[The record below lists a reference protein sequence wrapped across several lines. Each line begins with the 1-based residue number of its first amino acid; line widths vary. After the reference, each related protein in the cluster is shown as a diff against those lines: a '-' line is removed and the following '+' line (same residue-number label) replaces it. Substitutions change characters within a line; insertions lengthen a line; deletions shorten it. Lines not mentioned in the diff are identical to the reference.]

1 MSTTSS
7 DGPFGATG
15 YGTSP
20 ALSSGSTSP
29 SSTNSSSGA
38 SGSTGASRESTSG
51 SSGSSDASGTA
62 GSGDYT
68 SNGAGYYGTN
78 GSPYSSSGAGTGSSS
93 SYSSGS
99 GSSSG
104 YSSSA
109 YGTTGSTTPISTP
122 GSTGTGSTSGAP
134 DNGGTELSRGAV
146 TTRTAP
152 TARVSPGAGGA
163 GAGGAHAT
171 AGSRTASTAAARKHR
186 GPRRVRLAVARVDP
200 WSVMKMSFLLSVA
213 LGIAGVVL
221 TAVLWMIL
229 STMNVFTD
237 VEGVL
242 QSLQTTTSDPF
253 SIKDYVG
260 FGRVVS
266 LSIVIG
272 VIDVILMTAIA
283 TVMAFLYNIC
293 SALVG
298 GVQLTLTDD

>member
-1 MSTTSS
+1 MSATSA
-7 DGPFGATG
+7 DG
-15 YGTSP
+15 SM
-20 ALSSGSTSP
+20 SRSSTSTRTGTE
-29 SSTNSSSGA
+29 SDRSEDAGSYYA
-38 SGSTGASRESTSG
+38 SGG
-51 SSGSSDASGTA
+51 S
-62 GSGDYT
+62 
-68 SNGAGYYGTN
+68 
-78 GSPYSSSGAGTGSSS
+78 
-93 SYSSGS
+93 
-99 GSSSG
+99 
-104 YSSSA
+104 
-109 YGTTGSTTPISTP
+109 
-122 GSTGTGSTSGAP
+122 GSTSGASGASSADP
-134 DNGGTELSRGAV
+134 GTPLSRGAV
-146 TTRTAP
+146 TNRTAP
-152 TARVSPGAGGA
+152 TQRVGSTQSGAGTASPASGSSATATSA
-163 GAGGAHAT
+163 GA
-171 AGSRTASTAAARKHR
+171 RTGAAARKHK

-213 LGIAGVVL
+213 LGIAGVIL

-237 VEGVL
+237 IEGVL

>member
-1 MSTTSS
+1 MSATSPEGS
-7 DGPFGATG
+7 ISGS
-15 YGTSP
+15 GTSTRTS
-20 ALSSGSTSP
+20 ATSGFSDDSRSNGSSYAASSP
-29 SSTNSSSGA
+29 SGNGSGA
-38 SGSTGASRESTSG
+38 SGASAASGASG
-51 SSGSSDASGTA
+51 AASADQGTA
-62 GSGDYT
+62 
-68 SNGAGYYGTN
+68 
-78 GSPYSSSGAGTGSSS
+78 
-93 SYSSGS
+93 
-99 GSSSG
+99 
-104 YSSSA
+104 
-109 YGTTGSTTPISTP
+109 
-122 GSTGTGSTSGAP
+122 
-134 DNGGTELSRGAV
+134 LSRGAV
-146 TTRTAP
+146 TNRTAP
-152 TARVSPGAGGA
+152 TARVSSGSSPGAGTASGA
-163 GAGGAHAT
+163 SATNSTGARQAT
-171 AGSRTASTAAARKHR
+171 APRKAK

-213 LGIAGVVL
+213 IGIAGVML

-229 STMNVFTD
+229 STMNVFSD

>member
-7 DGPFGATG
+7 EGSFGKAGFGAGSSRGSGSGKSAT
-15 YGTSP
+15 
-20 ALSSGSTSP
+20 SSGSSASP
-29 SSTNSSSGA
+29 STGSGSGSGSDSGA
-38 SGSTGASRESTSG
+38 SGGSTNGYYGSGGAAYASGSG
-51 SSGSSDASGTA
+51 SSGS
-62 GSGDYT
+62 
-68 SNGAGYYGTN
+68 
-78 GSPYSSSGAGTGSSS
+78 
-93 SYSSGS
+93 
-99 GSSSG
+99 
-104 YSSSA
+104 
-109 YGTTGSTTPISTP
+109 
-122 GSTGTGSTSGAP
+122 TGSTSGGSVG
-134 DNGGTELSRGAV
+134 DTTTSLSRGAV

-152 TARVSPGAGGA
+152 TQKVGAAPGRPA
-163 GAGGAHAT
+163 GA
-171 AGSRTASTAAARKHR
+171 AGTVPRKHK

-213 LGIAGVVL
+213 LGIAGVIL

-237 VEGVL
+237 IEGVL

>member
-1 MSTTSS
+1 MSTTSEGGSRGTTQWGS
-7 DGPFGATG
+7 DPTTPI
-15 YGTSP
+15 TSSGS
-20 ALSSGSTSP
+20 ASSSGSTQAVS
-29 SSTNSSSGA
+29 SSSG
-38 SGSTGASRESTSG
+38 TG
-51 SSGSSDASGTA
+51 SSGSNGSA
-62 GSGDYT
+62 GGSTTYYG
-68 SNGAGYYGTN
+68 SNGASFDS
-78 GSPYSSSGAGTGSSS
+78 GSQAAVDGAGAGAGSS
-93 SYSSGS
+93 
-99 GSSSG
+99 
-104 YSSSA
+104 A
-109 YGTTGSTTPISTP
+109 PN
-122 GSTGTGSTSGAP
+122 TSGA
-134 DNGGTELSRGAV
+134 DTGGTPLTRGAV

-152 TARVSPGAGGA
+152 TKKAAPAP
-163 GAGGAHAT
+163 
-171 AGSRTASTAAARKHR
+171 AARPATRKSR

-229 STMNVFTD
+229 STMNVFSD

-272 VIDVILMTAIA
+272 VIDIILLTAIA
-283 TVMAFLYNIC
+283 TVTAFLYNIC

>member
-1 MSTTSS
+1 MSATSPEGS
-7 DGPFGATG
+7 LSRP
-15 YGTSP
+15 GTSTR
-20 ALSSGSTSP
+20 SG
-29 SSTNSSSGA
+29 
-38 SGSTGASRESTSG
+38 
-51 SSGSSDASGTA
+51 
-62 GSGDYT
+62 
-68 SNGAGYYGTN
+68 
-78 GSPYSSSGAGTGSSS
+78 
-93 SYSSGS
+93 SGS
-99 GSSSG
+99 GSSDGSG
-104 YSSSA
+104 QNASYYASG
-109 YGTTGSTTPISTP
+109 GTGASTGSS
-122 GSTGTGSTSGAP
+122 GSTGTTSGAAAA
-134 DNGGTELSRGAV
+134 DQGTPLSRGAV
-146 TTRTAP
+146 TNRTAP
-152 TARVSPGAGGA
+152 TQRVGAGQANKTGSGPSGDSAAA
-163 GAGGAHAT
+163 GA
-171 AGSRTASTAAARKHR
+171 RTATAARKHK

-213 LGIAGVVL
+213 LGIAGVIL

-229 STMNVFTD
+229 STMNVFSD

>member
-1 MSTTSS
+1 MS
-7 DGPFGATG
+7 A
-15 YGTSP
+15 TSP
-20 ALSSGSTSP
+20 EGSLSRP
-29 SSTNSSSGA
+29 GA
-38 SGSTGASRESTSG
+38 STRSG
-51 SSGSSDASGTA
+51 
-62 GSGDYT
+62 
-68 SNGAGYYGTN
+68 
-78 GSPYSSSGAGTGSSS
+78 
-93 SYSSGS
+93 SGS
-99 GSSSG
+99 GSSDGTGQNASYYTPG
-104 YSSSA
+104 GTGGSS
-109 YGTTGSTTPISTP
+109 
-122 GSTGTGSTSGAP
+122 GSTGTTGSTSGATSA
-134 DNGGTELSRGAV
+134 DQGTALSRGAV
-146 TTRTAP
+146 TNRTAP
-152 TARVSPGAGGA
+152 TQRVGAGQPNTSGSGQSGGSTAA
-163 GAGGAHAT
+163 GA
-171 AGSRTASTAAARKHR
+171 RTAAAARKHK

-213 LGIAGVVL
+213 LGIAGVIL

-229 STMNVFTD
+229 STMNVFSD
-237 VEGVL
+237 IEGVL

>member
-1 MSTTSS
+1 MSATSS
-7 DGPFGATG
+7 DRPLGAAG
-15 YGTSP
+15 YGAGPSMSNGSP
-20 ALSSGSTSP
+20 
-29 SSTNSSSGA
+29 A
-38 SGSTGASRESTSG
+38 SGSTPSASGPTGSASSAQSSTSSAAPSAGTSDTMSSGADYYGSGSPYASGSTTSFSG
-51 SSGSSDASGTA
+51 SSGSSG
-62 GSGDYT
+62 
-68 SNGAGYYGTN
+68 
-78 GSPYSSSGAGTGSSS
+78 SSGA
-93 SYSSGS
+93 
-99 GSSSG
+99 
-104 YSSSA
+104 
-109 YGTTGSTTPISTP
+109 
-122 GSTGTGSTSGAP
+122 SGAARS
-134 DNGGTELSRGAV
+134 GGAGDTSLSRGAV
-146 TTRTAP
+146 TTRTGP
-152 TARVSPGAGGA
+152 QQPVGA
-163 GAGGAHAT
+163 GASGTPGASGTGSAT
-171 AGSRTASTAAARKHR
+171 AATAAVRPTGAPRKAK

-237 VEGVL
+237 IEGVL

>member
-7 DGPFGATG
+7 EGSFGAAG
-15 YGTSP
+15 YGAGTSRG
-20 ALSSGSTSP
+20 SGSGKGATS
-29 SSTNSSSGA
+29 GGG
-38 SGSTGASRESTSG
+38 SGSASP
-51 SSGSSDASGTA
+51 ASGT
-62 GSGDYT
+62 GSAD
-68 SNGAGYYGTN
+68 
-78 GSPYSSSGAGTGSSS
+78 
-93 SYSSGS
+93 SGS

-104 YSSSA
+104 SSNGYYGSGGAAYSS
-109 YGTTGSTTPISTP
+109 GSGP
-122 GSTGTGSTSGAP
+122 GSSGSTSGASP
-134 DNGGTELSRGAV
+134 SDSTTSLSRGAV

-152 TARVSPGAGGA
+152 TQKVGAAPGRPA
-163 GAGGAHAT
+163 GAP
-171 AGSRTASTAAARKHR
+171 GSAPRKHK

-213 LGIAGVVL
+213 LGIAGVIL

-229 STMNVFTD
+229 STMNVFSD
-237 VEGVL
+237 IEGVL